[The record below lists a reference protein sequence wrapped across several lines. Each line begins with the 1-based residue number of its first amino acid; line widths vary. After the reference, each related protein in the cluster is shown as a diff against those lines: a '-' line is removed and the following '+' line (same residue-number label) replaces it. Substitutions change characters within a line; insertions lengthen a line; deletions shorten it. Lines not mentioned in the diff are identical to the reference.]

1 MQESLESVIQ
11 KIDNALHGFRSVR
24 YLAALSVTL
33 SKVLKTRFCFVSQ
46 QHTHQAYFGSTIV
59 LAENGSKGKPMVYDL
74 RLAPCRSVFGGQ
86 SITIPCN
93 LSELY
98 PGQVG
103 MTAYCGVPLLGAG
116 GSVLGVLA
124 LLSDKP
130 FSYSATDQVLAAF
143 ALRCAQALDQLKAED
158 TTQ

>member
-1 MQESLESVIQ
+1 
-11 KIDNALHGFRSVR
+11 
-24 YLAALSVTL
+24 
-33 SKVLKTRFCFVSQ
+33 
-46 QHTHQAYFGSTIV
+46 
-59 LAENGSKGKPMVYDL
+59 MVYDL

-103 MTAYCGVPLLGAG
+103 MTAYCGVPLLGDKGA
-116 GSVLGVLA
+116 VLGVLA

-130 FSYSATDQVLAAF
+130 FPHPATDQVLAAF
-143 ALRCAQALDQLKAED
+143 AVRSAQALEQAMEQDAVE
-158 TTQ
+158 